1 MSYQNCLHLSEST
14 ESQHYREL
22 KDAEHATY
30 YIVSKSTLYIHT
42 YTSIHKK

>member
-1 MSYQNCLHLSEST
+1 MNYQNCLHLSEST

-30 YIVSKSTLYIHT
+30 IVSRRTLYIHT
-42 YTSIHKK
+42 SMHKK